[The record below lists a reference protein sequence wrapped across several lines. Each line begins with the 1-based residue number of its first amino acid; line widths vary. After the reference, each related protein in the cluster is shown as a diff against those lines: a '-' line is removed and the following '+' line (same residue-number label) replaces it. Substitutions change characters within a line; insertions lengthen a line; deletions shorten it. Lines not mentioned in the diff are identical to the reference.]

1 MLFER
6 VASSKTTASIA
17 VGGFVTLVAIMGIIK
32 VFGKAKEVKEVKAET
47 VVMKVYRSACLF
59 FGAVFQGLFAIG
71 GPLVTVYTLIVV
83 KDKSKFRATMS
94 AIWLL
99 LNGITMI
106 SHFSKGMW
114 TIDVLNGFIYMWP
127 LAMIGFKIGTIL
139 HDKVNQEL
147 FLKIVYVILF
157 FVGGSMFVQNLAAVL

>member
-1 MLFER
+1 
-6 VASSKTTASIA
+6 
-17 VGGFVTLVAIMGIIK
+17 
-32 VFGKAKEVKEVKAET
+32 
-47 VVMKVYRSACLF
+47 
-59 FGAVFQGLFAIG
+59 
-71 GPLVTVYTLIVV
+71 
-83 KDKSKFRATMS
+83 MS